1 MIKKIIITGLL
12 AFIAINMWTLTMAA
26 GPTAKRPDIIPAGAE
41 TETDPLLIP
50 KAPPGTDESYL
61 RGNYLPEITKTVIS
75 AAGVAAVLFIIIGGI
90 QILTAYG
97 SDEKMGKGKKTI
109 TFAIVGLVIAILSY
123 AIVSVISV
131 ISL

>member
-12 AFIAINMWTLTMAA
+12 ALIAFNMWTITMAA
-26 GPTAKRPDIIPAGAE
+26 GPTATKPPIIPEGAE
-41 TETDPLLIP
+41 SGNPLLIP
-50 KAPPGTDESYL
+50 KAPTGTDEAYL
-61 RGNYLPEITKTVIS
+61 RGGYLPEITTTVIS
-75 AAGVAAVLFIIIGGI
+75 AAGVAAVLFIIVGGI

-97 SDEKMGKGKKTI
+97 SDEKIGKGKKTI

>member
-1 MIKKIIITGLL
+1 MIKKIIITGVL
-12 AFIAINMWTLTMAA
+12 ALITFNMWTITVAA
-26 GPTAKRPDIIPAGAE
+26 GPPAKRPDIIPAGAE
-41 TETDPLLIP
+41 TTGELLIP
-50 KAPPGTDESYL
+50 KAPTGTDEAYL
-61 RGNYLPEITKTVIS
+61 RGGYLPEITTTVIS

-97 SDEKMGKGKKTI
+97 SDEKLSKGKKTI